1 MEINKV
7 NLDSKL
13 KTFNEY
19 WTPKIVG
26 ELNNQFVKIAKFKG
40 EFVMHKHE
48 LEDEL
53 FYVIDGKLFIELA
66 DKTLEVNKGEFVVI
80 PKGVEHKPF
89 APEEVS
95 VMLFE
100 PASTLNTGNTQN
112 ELTVSELDKIQFV
125 KMKFAHTNT
134 ISLNWKKLAD
144 FYIKTFD

>member
-7 NLDSKL
+7 NLKSKL

-48 LEDEL
+48 QEDEL
-53 FYVIDGKLFIELA
+53 FYVIDGKLFIELI
-66 DKTLEVNKGEFVVI
+66 DKTLELNSGEFVII
-80 PKGVEHKPF
+80 PKGIEHKPYAF
-89 APEEVS
+89 DEVS

-100 PASTLNTGNTQN
+100 PATTLNTGNTTN
-112 ELTVSELDKIQFV
+112 ELTVSDLDKI
-125 KMKFAHTNT
+125 
-134 ISLNWKKLAD
+134 
-144 FYIKTFD
+144 